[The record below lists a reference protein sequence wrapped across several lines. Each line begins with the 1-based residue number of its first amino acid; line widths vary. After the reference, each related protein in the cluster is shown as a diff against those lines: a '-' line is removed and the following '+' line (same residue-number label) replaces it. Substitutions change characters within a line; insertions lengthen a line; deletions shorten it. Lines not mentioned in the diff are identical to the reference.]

1 MGTAA
6 SEFYQRQLEV
16 LERVARG
23 EALSVVLEEIVQLIE
38 HQSGGM
44 LCSLLLLDAA
54 SGTVRHVAAPNLP
67 PAYVRGLD
75 GSRIGPDAGS
85 CGTAAYLGQR
95 VVVEDIARDRK
106 SVV

>member
-54 SGTVRHVAAPNLP
+54 SGTVRHVAARSLMKDP
-67 PAYVRGLD
+67 
-75 GSRIGPDAGS
+75 
-85 CGTAAYLGQR
+85 
-95 VVVEDIARDRK
+95 RDRYQCATEAAAALDD
-106 SVV
+106 SLF